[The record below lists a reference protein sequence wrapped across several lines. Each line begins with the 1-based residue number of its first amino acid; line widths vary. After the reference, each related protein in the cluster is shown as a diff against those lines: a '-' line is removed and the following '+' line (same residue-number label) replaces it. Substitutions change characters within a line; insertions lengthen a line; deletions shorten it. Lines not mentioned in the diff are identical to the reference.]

1 MTMKWSKWVLVSGAM
16 AISAATYAAP
26 PTPEMLTFGCLG
38 CHGGTGSAGPS
49 MPTLANQSAEAIVE
63 AMKKFKSGERP
74 ATVMGRVAK
83 AYNDEEFAKM
93 GEFFSKQKFHATKQD
108 LKKAD
113 VKKGA
118 ELAKKNCSRCHM
130 ENGKEGK
137 DDAPVMASQWL
148 PYLQIQMDQYS
159 TEKRKMPE
167 KMAEKVKNLSK
178 EELDAIL
185 TFYANVK

>member
-1 MTMKWSKWVLVSGAM
+1 MMKWSKWMLVSGVLAF
-16 AISAATYAAP
+16 SANAYAVP

-38 CHGGTGSAGPS
+38 CHGGNGSSGPS
-49 MPTLANQSAEAIVE
+49 MPTLANQSKEAIVD

-83 AYNDEEFAKM
+83 AYTDDEIALM
-93 GEFFSKQKFHATKQD
+93 GDFFSKQKFFPTTQA
-108 LKKAD
+108 LKKAN

-118 ELAKKNCSRCHM
+118 ELAKKNCSRCHL

-148 PYLQIQMDQYS
+148 PYMQIQMELYTTD
-159 TEKRKMPE
+159 KRKMPE
-167 KMAEKVKNLSK
+167 KMADKVKNLSK

>member
-1 MTMKWSKWVLVSGAM
+1 MMKWSKRILVSGVLAF
-16 AISAATYAAP
+16 SANAYAVP

-49 MPTLANQSAEAIVE
+49 MPTLANQSKEAIVD

-83 AYNDEEFAKM
+83 AYTDEEFALM
-93 GEFFSKQKFHATKQD
+93 GDFFAKQKFHVTRQT
-108 LKKAD
+108 LKKSDAQ
-113 VKKGA
+113 KGA
-118 ELAKKNCSRCHM
+118 ALAKKNCSRCHM

-137 DDAPVMASQWL
+137 DEAPVMASQWL
-148 PYLQIQMDQYS
+148 PYLQIQMELYS

-167 KMAEKVKNLSK
+167 KMADKVKNLSK
-178 EELDAIL
+178 EELEAIL